1 MNRFTRPL
9 TVGMAALG
17 FMGASASS
25 QAADWEWK
33 VAPYLW
39 AASVGTDLESD
50 RFPSASNNASFS
62 DIIDKIDGAF
72 QMHVEGQGERFGM
85 FGDYTFLGLG
95 DHKNFDRFTTR
106 SQLDSQLLELAAVW
120 NPSDGLYN
128 GVDVFA
134 GLRYIDVDLDVRF
147 EPADPLLPTVE
158 RNLDDSYADFMVGAR
173 YTWSLSDRWALT
185 VRGDGSFGQTD
196 GTWNASAVAQ
206 YRVKYGSWAFGYRYL
221 SVEVETG
228 TTSTDIT
235 MSGPAVGFAF
245 TF

>member
-1 MNRFTRPL
+1 MNTFAKPL
-9 TVGMAALG
+9 AVGMAALA

-25 QAADWEWK
+25 QAAEWEWK

-39 AASVGTDLESD
+39 AASVGTDLQTD
-50 RFPSASNNASFS
+50 RFPSVSNNNSFS

-72 QMHVEGQGERFGM
+72 QIHAEGQGERFGV
-85 FGDYTFLGLG
+85 FGDYTYLGLG
-95 DHKNFDRFTTR
+95 DSKDFNRFSTR

-120 NPSDGLYN
+120 NPADGRYS

-147 EPADPLLPTVE
+147 EPVDPLLPTVE
-158 RNLDDSYADFMVGAR
+158 RDIDDSYADFMIGLR
-173 YTWSLSDRWALT
+173 YTWNLSNRWALT
-185 VRGDGSFGQTD
+185 LRGDGSFGDTE
-196 GTWNASAVAQ
+196 GTWNASAIAQ
-206 YRVKYGSWAFGYRYL
+206 YRVKYGAWAFGYRHL

>member
-1 MNRFTRPL
+1 MNMYTKPL
-9 TVGMAALG
+9 AVSMVALG
-17 FMGASASS
+17 LMGASASS
-25 QAADWEWK
+25 QAAEWEWK

-72 QMHVEGQGERFGM
+72 QMHAEGQGERFGV

-95 DHKNFDRFTTR
+95 DHKDFDRFTTR

-120 NPSDGLYN
+120 NPADGRYT

-134 GLRYIDVDLDVRF
+134 GLRYIDVDLDVKF
-147 EPADPLLPTVE
+147 EPDDPVLPTIE
-158 RNLDDSYADFMVGAR
+158 RDINDSYADFMIGMR
-173 YTWSLSDRWALT
+173 YTWALSDRWALT
-185 VRGDGSFGQTD
+185 VRGDGSFGQTE
-196 GTWNASAVAQ
+196 GTWNASAVAL
-206 YRVKYGSWAFGYRYL
+206 YRVKYGEWAFGYRYL

-235 MSGPAVGFAF
+235 MSGAAVGFAF